1 MRYFLA
7 TDIFS
12 AAKTIFQTVY
22 TDLSGVFT
30 LICVVALSICLLG
43 MMFCRNG
50 RLVEDF
56 RSWRNRIIGS
66 WIVFNVLGSI
76 ITYGEKLF
84 SSANTKWT
92 G

>member
-1 MRYFLA
+1 MHYYLA

-12 AAKTIFQTVY
+12 AANQIFRKVY

-30 LICVVALSICLLG
+30 LICVVVLAVCLLG

-50 RLVEDF
+50 RLVEEF

-66 WIVFNVLGSI
+66 WIIFNVLGSI
-76 ITYGEKLF
+76 ITYGETLF
-84 SSANTKWT
+84 RNTKWS
-92 G
+92 